1 MDKKKDIKFLVCQI
15 AVAVIGLL
23 FMVFNGSTK
32 LVWWYILMMA
42 MVIPMT
48 YFNYSLCKFE
58 NRMHSRWNER
68 YPCNSEPSEL
78 RLRISKIGEWILF
91 IFALSLTFLPSA

>member
-15 AVAVIGLL
+15 VVAVIGLL

-48 YFNYSLCKFE
+48 YFNYSLCKRE
-58 NRMHSRWNER
+58 NRRHSKWEER
-68 YPCNSEPSEL
+68 YPCNSEPSEFKL
-78 RLRISKIGEWILF
+78 ITSKIGEWILF